1 MSKRINIA
9 IDEDNWQILDGMAA
23 GERSRVVSLALRE
36 WVVRRNRVD
45 ACREMD
51 ELHRVLPSASVV
63 EVAEWIRQDRAR
75 HG

>member
-9 IDEDNWQILDGMAA
+9 IDEDNWPILDEMAA
-23 GERSRVVSLALRE
+23 DERSRVVNLALRE
-36 WVVRRNRVD
+36 WAVRRNRVD

-51 ELHRVLPSASVV
+51 ELHRVLPSASAL
-63 EVAEWIRQDRAR
+63 EVSEWIREDRAR

>member
-9 IDEDNWQILDGMAA
+9 IDEDNWQILDEITADD
-23 GERSRVVSLALRE
+23 RSRLVNLAVRE
-36 WVVRRNRVD
+36 WAVRRNRVD

-51 ELHRVLPSASVV
+51 ELHRVLPSATVV

>member
-9 IDEDNWQILDGMAA
+9 IDEDNWQTLHEVVA
-23 GERSRVVSLALRE
+23 GERSRVVNRALRE
-36 WVVRRNRVD
+36 WAVRHNRVD
-45 ACREMD
+45 ACREID
-51 ELHRVLPSASVV
+51 ELSRVLPPASAA

>member
-9 IDEDNWQILDGMAA
+9 IDEDNWQVLAGMAA
-23 GERSRVVSLALRE
+23 GERSRVVNLALRE
-36 WVVRRNRVD
+36 WAVRRDRVA

-51 ELHRVLPSASVV
+51 ELHRVLPPASVV

>member
-9 IDEDNWQILDGMAA
+9 IDEDNWQLLDEMAA
-23 GERSRVVSLALRE
+23 GERSRVVNLALRE
-36 WVVRRNRVD
+36 WAVRRNRVD

-51 ELHRVLPSASVV
+51 ALHRVLPSASAL
-63 EVAEWIRQDRAR
+63 EVAEWIRQDRGR